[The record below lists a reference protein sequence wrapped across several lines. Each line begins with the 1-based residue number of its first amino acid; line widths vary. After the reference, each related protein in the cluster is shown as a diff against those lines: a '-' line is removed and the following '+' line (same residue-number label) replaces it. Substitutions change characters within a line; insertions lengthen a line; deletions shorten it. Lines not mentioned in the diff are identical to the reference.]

1 MLGSVMG
8 EKGASGKEPMMCLDI
23 QSDVSISDQQLMDAR
38 VKKNVDCDEDGEGC
52 SYSVTV
58 EGGPVSTTNRG
69 RHRQD
74 NDGTLLRL
82 LIMSDVSVADRQVT
96 ASHTKR
102 NHKRSQ
108 EGKEADE
115 EASQHIQKGKGTDD
129 LDADREEE
137 TDEQGHTRPPASK
150 RTRYHNKCPHDRWKY
165 Y

>member
-1 MLGSVMG
+1 MLGSAMG

-82 LIMSDVSVADRQVT
+82 LIMSDVSVADRQV
-96 ASHTKR
+96 AVSRAKR
-102 NHKRSQ
+102 NHKHSQ
-108 EGKEADE
+108 EGKRDIRIQTGRRRQTSKTSRALLW
-115 EASQHIQKGKGTDD
+115 QKG
-129 LDADREEE
+129 LV
-137 TDEQGHTRPPASK
+137 
-150 RTRYHNKCPHDRWKY
+150 
-165 Y
+165 